1 MQKVLGR
8 SQPVCEP
15 LCEKNPRS
23 KKLAA
28 AAAAAAAA
36 ETSETSSAD

>member
-28 AAAAAAAA
+28 AAAAAAATA
-36 ETSETSSAD
+36 ETAAE